1 MKKHYSWLLFDAD
14 DTLFD
19 FQRAEGQALTST
31 FKILSLPFGEDTLGR
46 YRRINHALWQ
56 ALERQEITAAFLPVR
71 RFELLLEDLQLTY
84 PPQHMSATYVEQLGL
99 QTDLMDGAA
108 EVLVALQAT
117 HRFAIVTNGLKT
129 VQRSR
134 MGLSAIGNYFSDL
147 IISEEI
153 GVAKPKA
160 AFFDTAFARLGN
172 PAKHEV
178 LMIGDSLSSDIRGGV
193 DYGLDTC
200 WYNPNKAA
208 RPEGL
213 AITYEIGHL
222 RELLE
227 LVGS

>member
-1 MKKHYSWLLFDAD
+1 MPKHYTWLLFDAD

-19 FQRAEGQALTST
+19 FQRAEAQALADT
-31 FKILSLPFGEDTLGR
+31 FRVLNLPFEADTLAR
-46 YRRINHALWQ
+46 YQHFNQALWQ
-56 ALERQEITAAFLPVR
+56 ALERQEITAANLPVR
-71 RFELLLEDLQLTY
+71 RFELLLEDLHLTF
-84 PPQHMSATYVEQLGL
+84 PASQMSATYAEQLGK
-99 QTDLMDGAA
+99 QTHLMEGAA
-108 EVLVALQAT
+108 EVLAALQPS

-134 MGLSAIGNYFSDL
+134 MGLSTIRDYFSDL

-172 PAKHEV
+172 PAKDEV
-178 LMIGDSLSSDIRGGV
+178 LMIGDSLSSDIQGGI

-200 WYNPNKAA
+200 WYNPNGTA
-208 RPEGL
+208 RPDGL
-213 AITYEIGHL
+213 AITYEIKDL

-227 LVGS
+227 LIQ